1 MSAAWASS
9 PASTLSSFGV
19 SSAAHGLT
27 DAQVVAAREKYGP
40 NELDKEEGTPLWK
53 LVLQQ
58 FDDLL
63 VKILLGA
70 AVLSFVLAFFEDH
83 GEEGGWQAFV
93 EPFVILLILVINA
106 VVGVWQE
113 HNAEN
118 ALDALKQLQSCNA
131 KCIRNGELL
140 PNVPASELVPGD
152 VVEIRVGDKVPA
164 DVRLLQLKTTTVRT
178 DEGALTGESETVMKH
193 TDVVPAESRI
203 QDKKNMMFSGTT
215 VSNGAAVGIVV
226 ATGMSTEIGKIQAN
240 VQEAAEDEEKT
251 PLGQKID
258 AFGEQLARVIAV
270 ICLLVWVMNYKQ
282 FSDPVHGGFFHGLI
296 YYLKIAVA
304 LGVAAIPEG
313 LPAVITLCLALGT
326 RKMVKRNAIIRKLPS
341 VETLGCTTV
350 ICSDKTGTLTT
361 NQMTVVAMAYPGTS
375 ASQLVEHDVAGNS
388 YDPAG
393 EVAGLQLSSGV
404 LDLAKV
410 CSLCNQAVIHYTDGR
425 YERVGEPTEA
435 ALRVLAEKIG
445 LRDTPRSSDP
455 VLACTQANAYWAS
468 AYPTH
473 ALLEFD
479 RDRKSMSTL
488 CGYIP
493 DSGKG
498 AVAASPARN
507 TRSKRTAS
515 VAGMNQL
522 YCKGA
527 PESVIERCAFARLAD
542 GSTVPFG
549 AAERAAVL
557 EVVSEMAARPLRV
570 LACAIREDVDGL
582 ATYDGPDHPSHS
594 ELLKTHLF
602 KDLESDMVFV
612 GLCGIKD
619 PARAEVKPAIQ
630 SCATAGIRVIMI
642 TGDTKPTAEAI
653 AREIGIFGA
662 DDDVSQR
669 SFTGADFFSMAE
681 NERSRL
687 LTEHSLSMV
696 FSRTEPRDKQALIK
710 ILKNAGEVP
719 AMTGDGVNDAPALKQ
734 AAIGIAM
741 GIAGTEVA
749 KEASDMVLADDNFAT
764 IVAAV
769 EEGRAIYSNM
779 KAFIRYLISSNIGEV
794 ASIFLTALL
803 GLPEGLI
810 PVQLL
815 WVNLVTDGP
824 PATALGFNPPDADIM
839 KKPPR
844 RSDDQLITSWVFF
857 RYMVVGLYVG
867 FATVGVFA
875 YWYIGYDWSEYGQP
889 LISYT
894 HLSNWGKCSHFGEL
908 FPQEPYSPNFKTYA
922 ASGGP
927 DLSAKPCSYMS
938 GEGKTTAS
946 TLSLSV
952 LVTIEMFNALNA
964 LSEDGSLLQMPP
976 WANPWLLVAMAVS
989 FGLHFVILYVPVLAQ
1004 IFSITPLTVNDWIL
1018 VFIFSFPVIII
1029 DEVLKFFGRMQ
1040 TRAALA
1046 KRMKTD

>member
-1 MSAAWASS
+1 MAAEEPWSVSTEAVLSAYGVEE
-9 PASTLSSFGV
+9 STGLSDKGVAESRAKFGI
-19 SSAAHGLT
+19 
-27 DAQVVAAREKYGP
+27 

-70 AVLSFVLAFFEDH
+70 AILSFVLAFFEGDS
-83 GEEGGWQAFV
+83 EEGAPPAFV

-118 ALDALKQLQSCNA
+118 ALEALKNLQTCTA
-131 KCIRNGELL
+131 KVTRNGELNL
-140 PNVPASELVPGD
+140 LPASELVPGD
-152 VVEIRVGDKVPA
+152 IVDVAVGDKIPA
-164 DVRLLQLKTTTVRT
+164 DVRLLTLKSTTIRT
-178 DEGALTGESETVMKH
+178 DEGSLTGESETVMKQ
-193 TDVVPAESRI
+193 TQPVAVKARI
-203 QDKKNMMFSGTT
+203 ADKRNMLFSGTT
-215 VSNGAAVGIVV
+215 VSGGSGRCIVV
-226 ATGMSTEIGKIQAN
+226 STGMSTEIGKIQAN
-240 VQEAAEDEEKT
+240 VQQASEEEEKT

-258 AFGEQLARVIAV
+258 AFGEVLVRVISA
-270 ICLLVWVMNYKQ
+270 ICLAVWVMNFNQ
-282 FSDPVHGGFFHGLI
+282 FSDPVHGGFWHGLI

-326 RKMVKRNAIIRKLPS
+326 RKMVKRNAIVRRLPS

-361 NQMTVVAMAYPGTS
+361 NQMTVVALAYPGGS
-375 ASQLVEHDVAGNS
+375 ADELVEREVSGIS
-388 YDPAG
+388 YQPQG
-393 EVAGLQLSSGV
+393 EVQGLTLDKSTEGV

-410 CSLCNQAVIHYTDGR
+410 CSLCNQATVQYREGA

-435 ALRVLAEKIG
+435 ALKVVVEKIG
-445 LRDTPRSSDP
+445 LPNTPRSEDP
-455 VLACTQANAYWAS
+455 ALACSQANTYWAQQ
-468 AYPTH
+468 YPTR

-479 RDRKSMSTL
+479 RERKSMSTL
-488 CGYIP
+488 CGYSPP
-493 DSGKG
+493 D
-498 AVAASPARN
+498 ASAGR
-507 TRSKRTAS
+507 TLRSKANS
-515 VAGMNQL
+515 GVGKNML

-527 PESVIERCAFARLAD
+527 AESVLERCTRARLAD
-542 GSTVPFG
+542 GTTVPLSAAQRKAVLSTVD
-549 AAERAAVL
+549 
-557 EVVSEMAARPLRV
+557 SMAARPLRV
-570 LACAIREDVDGL
+570 LAMAIREDMGEL
-582 ATYDGPDHPSHS
+582 ADYDGPGHRAASQLTDMSK
-594 ELLKTHLF
+594 LK
-602 KDLESDMVFV
+602 KLESEMVFV

-619 PARAEVKPAIQ
+619 PARPEVAPAIL
-630 SCATAGIRVIMI
+630 SCSTAGIRVIMI

-653 AREIGIFGA
+653 AREIGILSPGEPA
-662 DDDVSQR
+662 AGR
-669 SFTGADFFSMAE
+669 SFTGADFFNMPE
-681 NERSRL
+681 DERKKA
-687 LTEHSLSMV
+687 LTAHSKSMV
-696 FSRTEPRDKQALIK
+696 FSRTEPADKQALIK
-710 ILKNAGEVP
+710 ILKDAGEVT

-769 EEGRAIYSNM
+769 EEGRSIYSNM

-803 GLPEGLI
+803 GIPEGLI

-844 RSDDQLITSWVFF
+844 RSDDQLITPWVFF
-857 RYMVVGLYVG
+857 RYMIVGLYVG
-867 FATVGVFA
+867 LATVGVFV
-875 YWYIGYDWSEYGQP
+875 YWYVAYDWSEYGQP
-889 LISYT
+889 LISFA
-894 HLSNWGKCSHFGEL
+894 HLRNWGKCQNFDSL
-908 FPQEPYSPNFKTYA
+908 FPDDPYAPDFSTYSA
-922 ASGGP
+922 AGGL
-927 DLSAKPCSYMS
+927 DFSAKPCEYMTGS
-938 GEGKTTAS
+938 GKRVAS

-989 FGLHFVILYVPVLAQ
+989 FGLHFVILYVPVLAAVFQ
-1004 IFSITPLTVNDWIL
+1004 ITPLTLNDWML
-1018 VFIFSFPVIII
+1018 VLAFSFPVILI
-1029 DEVLKFFGRMQ
+1029 DELLKLCGRVHQ
-1040 TRAALA
+1040 RAALA
-1046 KRMKTD
+1046 SRLKQE